1 MSNKK
6 IYLAAFYFM
15 HPRRHIKTSVKGWM
29 DDPNNV
35 QWDEKVEITRGEKK
49 NSLTAKIVL
58 DLSTKTVVRN
68 SWGDNR
74 SFDDLFKYFFKGYH
88 QYITQV
94 MTKLDAEYFNKMLDE
109 MQSELDE
116 TKDKE
121 DETVQAE

>member
-15 HPRRHIKTSVKGWM
+15 HPRRHVNTTVKGWM
-29 DDPNNV
+29 NNPDNI

-49 NSLTAKIVL
+49 NALNAKILL

-94 MTKLDAEYFNKMLDE
+94 MTKLDAEYFNEMLDE
-109 MQSELDE
+109 MQSELHNEKE
-116 TKDKE
+116 TE
-121 DETVQAE
+121 NETVPAE